1 MSEWRRQSL
10 LFPDWPA
17 PARVRAFSTT
27 RLGGVSASPYDS
39 LNLAEHVGD
48 DPAHVAENRRR
59 LAQMLGYA
67 AEPAWLDQVHG
78 ARVINAGMVRE
89 PVAAD
94 AAWTR
99 TPGQPCVVMTA
110 DCLPVLLCA
119 RNGTMVAAAHGG
131 WRGLA
136 QGVIAATVASIKV
149 PPAELLAWLGPA
161 IGPAAFEVGEEVR
174 AAFLALEV
182 GNAGC
187 FRPSP
192 AGRWL
197 ADLYELARRQL
208 RALGVSAIY
217 GGAYCT
223 FSEPER
229 FFSYRREN
237 QTGRMATLIWLD

>member
-1 MSEWRRQSL
+1 MSEWRQESL
-10 LFPDWPA
+10 IFPDWPA
-17 PARVRAFSTT
+17 PACVRAFSTT
-27 RLGGVSASPYDS
+27 RLGGVSEPPYAS

-48 DPAHVAENRRR
+48 DPVHVAENRRR

-99 TPGQPCVVMTA
+99 APGQPCVVMTA
-110 DCLPVLLCA
+110 DCLPVLLCD
-119 RNGTMVAAAHGG
+119 REGTSVAAAHGG

-136 QGVIAATVASIKV
+136 QGVIAAAVASLKA
-149 PPAELLAWLGPA
+149 PPPTLLAWLGPA
-161 IGPAAFEVGEEVR
+161 IGPAAFEVGAEVR
-174 AAFLALEV
+174 AAFLALDA

-208 RALGVSAIY
+208 RALGISAIY
-217 GGAYCT
+217 GGACCT

-229 FFSYRREN
+229 FFSYRREP